1 MEQRINEYTKRTIID
16 MSKKVLEHLA
26 KKYSNVKEG
35 VGAIMGGKKLDHE
48 AKDILNM
55 GIAKG
60 REEGREEGRV
70 EGREEGREQGVRIAK
85 KVYQLHAPGKCNGDI
100 AIECGIS
107 VEKVE
112 EILE

>member
-1 MEQRINEYTKRTIID
+1 
-16 MSKKVLEHLA
+16 
-26 KKYSNVKEG
+26 
-35 VGAIMGGKKLDHE
+35 MGGKILDHE

-60 REEGREEGRV
+60 REEGRE
-70 EGREEGREQGVRIAK
+70 QGVRLVK
-85 KVYQLHAPGKCNGDI
+85 KVYQLHAQGKCNGDI